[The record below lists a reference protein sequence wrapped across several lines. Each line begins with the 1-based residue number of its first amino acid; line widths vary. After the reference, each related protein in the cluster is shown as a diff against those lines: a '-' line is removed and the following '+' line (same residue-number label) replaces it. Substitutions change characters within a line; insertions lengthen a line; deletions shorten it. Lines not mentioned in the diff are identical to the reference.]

1 MPRKTIILSLLVILF
16 ARISCYSSDSH
27 LELRHLDAMPGSYN
41 NLITALHKHSGGMLW
56 FGTSSGLCRY
66 DGYNVKQVNGGITDS
81 TTILN
86 DHILNIH
93 EDCRGKLWL
102 HSSDRY
108 GVYDPVMD
116 RLDIPDSESIV
127 QKFGLEGFISN
138 LTTDANGDIW
148 LALSGKGVVSDK
160 MCG

>member
-93 EDCRGKLWL
+93 EDCRGKLC
-102 HSSDRY
+102 
-108 GVYDPVMD
+108 
-116 RLDIPDSESIV
+116 
-127 QKFGLEGFISN
+127 FIAAIDTGYMIRSWTD
-138 LTTDANGDIW
+138 LTFRTRKA
-148 LALSGKGVVSDK
+148 
-160 MCG
+160 